1 VDAENAGTGAF
12 ETMSITTLTAGQTYY
27 YAVRSY
33 GNTAGGTFKTCVG
46 NYIASGCLA
55 SQSATISQCQT
66 FKFISVGATNYTV
79 TFTPTVGSV
88 GGGTIT
94 TTTSFATSNVLV
106 NLIPNSTY
114 NVTIAANYSVTDA
127 GGTTQIITL
136 NSASPSCVVTVSPHS
151 GLAVRTNQVCTAP
164 ATLLRS
170 TFLRTDPFVCGVTNY
185 SFEFTPVISC
195 ANNTSTGIPFVHTN
209 ISRIIP
215 LNFTG
220 TTTVP
225 AGQTIQNQT
234 YYQVRVRPNFGPGGI
249 YQGTWG
255 TPQTIYIG
263 GSLMEGAEANTEIL
277 MPASTEEMESELL
290 LYPNPNTGQ
299 SVYVSQSNLTEALT
313 TVQVLDAM
321 GRVVFDQQYTVS
333 GSLQVELNFNKQL
346 ESGLYGV
353 RVINGTEV
361 RSQRMIVT
369 KK

>member
-1 VDAENAGTGAF
+1 
-12 ETMSITTLTAGQTYY
+12 
-27 YAVRSY
+27 
-33 GNTAGGTFKTCVG
+33 
-46 NYIASGCLA
+46 
-55 SQSATISQCQT
+55 
-66 FKFISVGATNYTV
+66 
-79 TFTPTVGSV
+79 
-88 GGGTIT
+88 
-94 TTTSFATSNVLV
+94 
-106 NLIPNSTY
+106 
-114 NVTIAANYSVTDA
+114 
-127 GGTTQIITL
+127 
-136 NSASPSCVVTVSPHS
+136 VVTVSPHS
-151 GLAVRTNQVCTAP
+151 ALAVRTNQLCTAP

-255 TPQTIYIG
+255 TPQIIYIG
-263 GSLMEGAEANTEIL
+263 GSLMEEAEANTEVL
-277 MPASTEEMESELL
+277 MPESVEEIESELL
-290 LYPNPNTGQ
+290 LYPNPNSGQ
-299 SVYVSQSNLTEALT
+299 SVFVSQSNLKESLT

-321 GRVVFDQQYTVS
+321 GRLVFEQQYTVS
-333 GSLQVELNFNKQL
+333 GLLQMELNFNKQL